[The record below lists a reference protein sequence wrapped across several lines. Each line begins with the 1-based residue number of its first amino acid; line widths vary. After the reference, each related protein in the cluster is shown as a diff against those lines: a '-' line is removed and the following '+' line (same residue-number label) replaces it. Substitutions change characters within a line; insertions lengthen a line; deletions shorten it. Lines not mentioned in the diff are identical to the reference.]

1 MMSHS
6 SPHNVLCINGGSR
19 HRGGRRRLFLRS
31 RDLLDLLQVG
41 NPAARRCTHALY
53 YGRAFLFMKQYLS
66 PARRRFYRSA
76 KWKKCRD
83 GYYNTKNGI
92 CERCGGLGTQVH
104 HRIYLT
110 DENLKDPTVALN
122 WENLE
127 LLCDKC
133 HAEEHHGGGF
143 QTAEGLRFNEEG
155 DLIENAREETDN
167 VQQT

>member
-1 MMSHS
+1 MFVLFGPIRAICNKRKSAREMSTS
-6 SPHNVLCINGGSR
+6 FLC
-19 HRGGRRRLFLRS
+19 
-31 RDLLDLLQVG
+31 
-41 NPAARRCTHALY
+41 
-53 YGRAFLFMKQYLS
+53 MEKQYLS
-66 PARRRFYRSA
+66 PARRRFYRSKA
-76 KWKKCRD
+76 WKKCRD

-133 HAEEHHGGGF
+133 HAEEHHGGGY
-143 QTAEGLRFNEEG
+143 QTAEGLKFNEEG
-155 DLIENAREETDN
+155 DLIKYGG
-167 VQQT
+167 